1 MSMKSRTCMG
11 AVSKTP
17 VTEYAS
23 EAEAR
28 EGAAYALTRYGREL
42 EPYRCDRCHWWHLAP
57 TDRQTPSSTC
67 YDCVGRDGRPKASY
81 ESADAAERRADIVRR
96 ENYVSL
102 RAYPC
107 PHGGG
112 WHLTKG

>member
-17 VTEYAS
+17 LTEYAS

-28 EGAAYALTRYGREL
+28 EGAAYALARHGRAL
-42 EPYRCDRCHWWHLAP
+42 VPYQCDRCRRWHLACA
-57 TDRQTPSSTC
+57 DRQTPSSVC
-67 YDCVGRDGRPKASY
+67 YDCVGRDGRPKARY
-81 ESADAAERRADIVRR
+81 ESADAAERRADILRR
-96 ENYVSL
+96 ESYLSL
-102 RAYPC
+102 RVYPC
-107 PHGGG
+107 PHGG